1 MECGLRNHDWLWS
14 ERRRARVGHS
24 WDAPTKEDL
33 SQNNSVVMSLIMCC
47 KNECNRPSLS
57 EGAQFAEPAAMPMY
71 LFRVAASKL
80 VPAGRIMPEPP
91 PQRGAGGNV
100 LGPQIDRSIR
110 LPDPTGPQTVD
121 QYSSAIAPTSGAVCP
136 F

>member
-14 ERRRARVGHS
+14 ERRRARMGPS

-57 EGAQFAEPAAMPMY
+57 EGA
-71 LFRVAASKL
+71 
-80 VPAGRIMPEPP
+80 
-91 PQRGAGGNV
+91 
-100 LGPQIDRSIR
+100 
-110 LPDPTGPQTVD
+110 
-121 QYSSAIAPTSGAVCP
+121 
-136 F
+136 